1 MGKFSTYRKRGNSR
15 DRYPLPAPTAAQIV
29 QTAVSVEQWAEL
41 VVAFPAGAN
50 AYRVKGVETTT
61 GTVKTSTWLSDL
73 QNRKRLDW
81 GDSETVDT
89 FAQWGFEGA
98 SQDAVSDW
106 GAGPRLTFEL

>member
-1 MGKFSTYRKRGNSR
+1 MGKHSIYRKRGAVRVSF
-15 DRYPLPAPTAAQIV
+15 PLPAPTSSQIV
-29 QTAVSVEQWAEL
+29 QTAVNIEQWAEL

-50 AYRVKGVETTT
+50 VFRVKGVETTT
-61 GTVKTSTWLSDL
+61 GTVEISPWLSDL

-81 GDSETVDT
+81 ADGETADT